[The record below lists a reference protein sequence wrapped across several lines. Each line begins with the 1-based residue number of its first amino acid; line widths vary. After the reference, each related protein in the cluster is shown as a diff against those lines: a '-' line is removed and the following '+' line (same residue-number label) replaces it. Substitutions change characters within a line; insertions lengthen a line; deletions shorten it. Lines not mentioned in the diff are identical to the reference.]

1 MVGVAAIEIT
11 YESHFLKICVIN
23 DRRVIMIIEGELV
36 NNNNNS
42 ENTCGSRGSLKT

>member
-36 NNNNNS
+36 NNNNS